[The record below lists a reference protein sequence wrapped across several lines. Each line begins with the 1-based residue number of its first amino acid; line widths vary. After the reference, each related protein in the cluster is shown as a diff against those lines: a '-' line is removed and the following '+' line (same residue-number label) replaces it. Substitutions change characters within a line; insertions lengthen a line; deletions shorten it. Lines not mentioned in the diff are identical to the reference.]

1 MMPDQLSDRRF
12 RQVATL
18 VERDIGIQLPPTK
31 RVMVEGRLRKRA
43 RSLGLD
49 GPEAY
54 CAALF
59 DGGLL
64 EEEYQELVDL
74 VTTNKTDFFR
84 ELDHFQ
90 QLRQNIVPRLLAERG
105 HRPDIRLKF
114 WSAACSTGAEAYT
127 LAMELAELASAV
139 RPPFRFAILGTDIS
153 TQVLEQARLAIYP
166 SAMLDPVPEPL
177 RRRYTLRS
185 RDGETCRIVPGLR
198 AAARF
203 AQLNLMDGEYPVD
216 RDVDV
221 ILCRNVLIYFDRPTQ
236 AAVLTRLVSHLRPG
250 GYLIVGHSESAAG
263 NGLPGLQPV
272 VSTIWR
278 RDDQVLAA

>member
-1 MMPDQLSDRRF
+1 MPDYLSERRF
-12 RQVATL
+12 RQVASL

-59 DGGLL
+59 DDGLL
-64 EEEYQELVDL
+64 EKEYQELVDL

-84 ELDHFQ
+84 EVDHFH
-90 QLRQNIVPRLLAERG
+90 QLRHSIVPRLLAERG
-105 HRPDIRLKF
+105 SRSDTRLKF

-127 LAMELAELASAV
+127 LAMELADMAEAAH
-139 RPPFRFAILGTDIS
+139 PPFRFTILGTDIS
-153 TQVLEQARLAIYP
+153 TRVLEKARLAIYP
-166 SAMLDPVPEPL
+166 TAVLDPVPEPL

-185 RDGETCRIVPGLR
+185 RDGETCRIAPGLR
-198 AAARF
+198 SVTRF
-203 AQLNLMDGEYPVD
+203 AQLNLMDAEYPVD

-221 ILCRNVLIYFDRPTQ
+221 VLCRNVLIYFDRPTQ
-236 AAVLTRLVSHLRPG
+236 AQVLTRLVSHLRPG
-250 GYLIVGHSESAAG
+250 GYLIVGHSESSAG

-272 VSTIWR
+272 VSSIWR
-278 RDDQVLAA
+278 REERAMAA